1 MLRHP
6 FPVAVVVGVPGVGKS
21 TVVNIA
27 VGRLSQKGYRVLVL
41 NYGDY
46 MLKRLVA
53 AGLVRDRDEI
63 RKLPQRIQVE
73 NQAEAARM
81 MIRDASEIIASS
93 RGVLVVDTHLLI
105 RTPAGYWPGL
115 PAHVVQELKPDAL
128 ILIEASPDE
137 ILRRQTADQ
146 RRRRADYQDPAVVEE
161 LQRLNRFEAL
171 VVASFTGASVL
182 IIQNRDGEAERAGS
196 ELSSILESLVQHQQ
210 GRG

>member
-21 TVVNIA
+21 TVVGIA
-27 VGRLSQKGYRVLVL
+27 VDNLSRKGYRVLVL

-46 MLKRLVA
+46 MLKRLAA
-53 AGLVRDRDEI
+53 AGLVRDRDDI

-81 MIRDASEIIASS
+81 MMRDASEILAGS

-105 RTPAGYWPGL
+105 RTPAGYWPGI
-115 PAHVVQELKPDAL
+115 PAHVAQELKPDAM
-128 ILIEASPDE
+128 ILIEASPEE
-137 ILRRQTADQ
+137 ILRRQLADQ
-146 RRRRADYQDPAVVEE
+146 KRRRADYQDPAVAEE

-171 VVASFTGASVL
+171 VVASFTGASVVM
-182 IIQNRDGEAERAGS
+182 IQNRDGEAERAGS
-196 ELSSILESLVQHQQ
+196 ELSTILEALIQHVSV
-210 GRG
+210 R